1 MNRSFMRGKLIM
13 KNENDNELLTADQA
27 QIEWLLDKAPVK
39 NSDIAKA
46 VKMSDSAVGALRRRE
61 SNIQGIKFVHAA
73 ALTKYAIELK
83 RQMEL

>member
-1 MNRSFMRGKLIM
+1 M
-13 KNENDNELLTADQA
+13 KNENDNEMLTADQA

-46 VKMSDSAVGALRRRE
+46 VNMSDSAVGALRRRE
-61 SNIQGIKFVHAA
+61 SNIQGIKFIHAA

-83 RQMEL
+83 KQMEL